1 MTRKKLK
8 KQNELSKKV
17 KMNLA
22 SLNLNEKYITDKK
35 GNPESVVIDFKKY
48 QALIEDYKDILAML
62 EAKKEKPVSWKKVK
76 QGLQKDGLL

>member
-22 SLNLNEKYITDKK
+22 SLNMNEKYITDKK
-35 GNPESVVIDFKKY
+35 GRPESVVIEFKKY
-48 QALIEDYKDILAML
+48 KELIEDYKDVLAML
-62 EAKKEKPVSWKKVK
+62 EAKQEKPVSWEKIKKD
-76 QGLQKDGLL
+76 LQKDDLL